1 MNKIEVDFTRFIV
14 RNHHFHFQGA
24 IHAYLTGDN
33 FEEVVRQTIKAG
45 GCNCSRALF
54 AGAMAG
60 ATYGIKGIPIDW
72 MRKTRF
78 TEAVLEACLISL

>member
-1 MNKIEVDFTRFIV
+1 MFYSNNFYLTYKNEIDFIRLIV
-14 RNHHFHFQGA
+14 RYHHFHFQGA

-33 FEEVVRQTIKAG
+33 FEEVIRQTIKAG

-60 ATYGIKGIPIDW
+60 A
-72 MRKTRF
+72 RESA
-78 TEAVLEACLISL
+78 TEVY